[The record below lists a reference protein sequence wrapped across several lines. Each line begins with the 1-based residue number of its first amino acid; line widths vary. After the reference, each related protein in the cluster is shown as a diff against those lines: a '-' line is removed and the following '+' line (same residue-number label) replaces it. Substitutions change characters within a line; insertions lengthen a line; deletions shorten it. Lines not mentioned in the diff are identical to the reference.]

1 MNWRQLRFSTSRKRQ
16 IEELKLIDVEL
27 NPYRNMVIEEVAT
40 EIQTRFKAA
49 FPPDTTDSFAVFVR
63 GMKK

>member
-1 MNWRQLRFSTSRKRQ
+1 MSESLNRKRQ

-27 NPYRNMVIEEVAT
+27 NPYRNVVIEEVAT

-49 FPPDTTDSFAVFVR
+49 FATDTTDSFAVFVR

>member
-1 MNWRQLRFSTSRKRQ
+1 
-16 IEELKLIDVEL
+16 
-27 NPYRNMVIEEVAT
+27 MVIEEVAT

>member
-1 MNWRQLRFSTSRKRQ
+1 MSESLNRKRQ
-16 IEELKLIDVEL
+16 IEELKLVDVEL
-27 NPYRNMVIEEVAT
+27 NPYRNIVIEEVAT
-40 EIQTRFKAA
+40 EIQTKFKSS

>member
-1 MNWRQLRFSTSRKRQ
+1 MTNSLNRKRQ
-16 IEELKLIDVEL
+16 IKELKLIDAESL
-27 NPYRNMVIEEVAT
+27 NPYRNIVIEEVAT

-63 GMKK
+63 NMKK

>member
-1 MNWRQLRFSTSRKRQ
+1 
-16 IEELKLIDVEL
+16 
-27 NPYRNMVIEEVAT
+27 MVIEEVAT
-40 EIQTRFKAA
+40 EIQTKFKSA